1 MRRRSSRESGDP
13 GFFGPRT
20 KTLTTGRP
28 HVLFLFMPEPVEKAD
43 LILDEITRLSLEMA
57 RDLQQRALKA
67 ERDEDAASLAQAL
80 NHTCRS
86 IRQSLAL
93 QARLQRDRKRSVS
106 EARQTRR
113 TERKAQVRAAVQR
126 LVWTEKPDWNLV
138 FTTRPRLDL
147 ILDAEAEDETFL
159 EGPVQDHIARIAQ
172 ALGLP
177 PLIPSDAGTQAEVGP
192 GNGFPERPVK
202 SEARLGSQ
210 PSLGRAGERA
220 AALNTS

>member
-1 MRRRSSRESGDP
+1 
-13 GFFGPRT
+13 
-20 KTLTTGRP
+20 
-28 HVLFLFMPEPVEKAD
+28 MPEVIEKAD

-67 ERDEDAASLAQAL
+67 ERDEDAARLAQAL

-106 EARQTRR
+106 EARETRR

-126 LVWTEKPDWNLV
+126 LAWTEKPDWAL
-138 FTTRPRLDL
+138 FLTTRPRLNL
-147 ILDAEAEDETFL
+147 ILDAEAEDDAFL
-159 EGPVQDHIARIAQ
+159 EGPAADHIARIAK

-177 PLIPSDAGTQAEVGP
+177 IPPLVPANAGTLAAELRTGK
-192 GNGFPERPVK
+192 GLSERSAK
-202 SEARLGSQ
+202 TEARLGSQ

>member
-1 MRRRSSRESGDP
+1 MV
-13 GFFGPRT
+13 
-20 KTLTTGRP
+20 L
-28 HVLFLFMPEPVEKAD
+28 VLFMREVIEKAD

-93 QARLQRDRKRSVS
+93 QARLQRDRKRSVC

-126 LVWTEKPDWNLV
+126 LVWTEKPDWNL
-138 FTTRPRLDL
+138 FFSTRPRLDL
-147 ILDAEAEDETFL
+147 ILDAEAEDDAFL
-159 EGPVQDHIARIAQ
+159 EGPVQDHIARIAK
-172 ALGLP
+172 ALGLS
-177 PLIPSDAGTQAEVGP
+177 PLIPANAGIQAEVGS
-192 GNGFPERPVK
+192 GEGFPERPVRA
-202 SEARLGSQ
+202 EAGRGSQ
-210 PSLGRAGERA
+210 PSLGRADARA